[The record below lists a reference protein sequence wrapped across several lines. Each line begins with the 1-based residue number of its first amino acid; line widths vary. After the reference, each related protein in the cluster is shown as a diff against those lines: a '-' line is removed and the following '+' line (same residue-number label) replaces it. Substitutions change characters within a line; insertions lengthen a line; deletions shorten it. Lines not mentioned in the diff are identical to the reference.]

1 MIGASRPGLRPP
13 AREAHEATTRL
24 ARSNREGT
32 IRLLLRRNMDTTM
45 GIMGVTRIRGGGT
58 GTMIGIGMMI
68 GRSMKGVKGVGR
80 GKRED

>member
-1 MIGASRPGLRPP
+1 
-13 AREAHEATTRL
+13 
-24 ARSNREGT
+24 
-32 IRLLLRRNMDTTM
+32 MDTTM

>member
-1 MIGASRPGLRPP
+1 MIGANRPGLRPP
-13 AREAHEATTRL
+13 AREAYEATTRL

-32 IRLLLRRNMDTTM
+32 IRLLLRRDMDTT
-45 GIMGVTRIRGGGT
+45 MGVTRIRGGGT
-58 GTMIGIGMMI
+58 GTMIGIGIMI